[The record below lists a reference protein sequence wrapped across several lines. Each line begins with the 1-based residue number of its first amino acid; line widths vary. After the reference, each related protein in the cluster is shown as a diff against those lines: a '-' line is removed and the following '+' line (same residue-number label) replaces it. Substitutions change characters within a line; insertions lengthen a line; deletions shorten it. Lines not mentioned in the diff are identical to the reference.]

1 MHLAPNNRFVLAELQ
16 PFTSI
21 ETETVLASCKV
32 VQIRCAKLSL
42 IFTSMIATYFEAVSL
57 R

>member
-21 ETETVLASCKV
+21 ETETVFASCKV
-32 VQIRCAKLSL
+32 VQIRRAKLSL